1 MMEAETAAA
10 AAAIR
15 RGWSTGKSS
24 RPRICWCV
32 RYRQRPALP
41 HVGAGATVGT
51 GAGRAGAPPLPP
63 VAESAGGDAGGDWSE
78 LKFNCLNIN
87 LNGLN

>member
-1 MMEAETAAA
+1 MMEAEAAAA

-24 RPRICWCV
+24 RPRIC
-32 RYRQRPALP
+32 QRPALP

-51 GAGRAGAPPLPP
+51 GAGRAGAPPLP
-63 VAESAGGDAGGDWSE
+63 VAESAGGDWSE

-87 LNGLN
+87 LNRLN

>member
-1 MMEAETAAA
+1 MMEAEAAAA

-41 HVGAGATVGT
+41 HATVGT

-63 VAESAGGDAGGDWSE
+63 VAESAGGDAGGD
-78 LKFNCLNIN
+78 
-87 LNGLN
+87 